1 MTNTKQSKLKSL
13 NTLTGYDDD
22 FLSLYHE
29 NCQSLCSNPVYVS
42 TDPRL
47 RHMAHNGEM
56 IALDEIPRNG
66 KVPINSVEAGVGGWI
81 TQDGRYI
88 PNPAPNVFGDILY
101 YYDED
106 LSKPFINQLFR
117 EPSVVI
123 KDMYVDPMGTYKPH
137 YYKFPKLNDNCG
149 VIGNNCLTWIRD
161 SQFHREDLTS
171 KQIWNRNQNDFGTAF
186 TW

>member
-1 MTNTKQSKLKSL
+1 
-13 NTLTGYDDD
+13 
-22 FLSLYHE
+22 
-29 NCQSLCSNPVYVS
+29 
-42 TDPRL
+42 
-47 RHMAHNGEM
+47 MAHNGEM

-66 KVPINSVEAGVGGWI
+66 KVPINYVEAGVGGWI